1 MRNDNVT
8 DRRSMLKTAGAAVGM
23 GVLAAGASG
32 CNKDKAKDPTETA
45 AKDLK
50 SIQLANDTYYVDG
63 KFSEDKAKDAFI
75 ALMKYHGYPVFPGMK
90 GESGLWVSDYG
101 TGQYAKLG
109 LGARMW
115 MNNAKDRYMLMDLFL
130 MPGQMLPEHWH
141 LEGTEGDDKGNPA
154 KLEGWLI
161 RYGKSYVV
169 GIGEPNLPPEV
180 KIPACHDGGKTT
192 TAHCTVATPG
202 VFVALAEVKS
212 KHWQWAGPEGAII
225 TEVANVHS
233 NSAVRHQDKAC
244 NDFFLSPPKT

>member
-1 MRNDNVT
+1 MENENGT
-8 DRRSMLKTAGAAVGM
+8 NRRSMLKTAGAAVGLGM
-23 GVLAAGASG
+23 LAAGTSG
-32 CNKDKAKDPTETA
+32 CGKVTSVFTG
-45 AKDLK
+45 K
-50 SIQLANDTYYVDG
+50 SPVAFDNDTYYVDG
-63 KFSEDKAKDAFI
+63 KFSEDKAKDAYI
-75 ALMKYHGYPVFPGMK
+75 ALMEHHGYPVYPGMK
-90 GESGLWVSDYG
+90 GEAGLWVSDYG
-101 TGQYAKLG
+101 RGQFAKLG

-154 KLEGWLI
+154 KLEGWLV
-161 RYGKSYVV
+161 RYGKSYIV

-192 TAHCTVATPG
+192 TAHCTIATPG
-202 VFVALAEVKS
+202 IFVPLAEVKS

-233 NSAVRHQDKAC
+233 GSAVRHQDKAC
-244 NDFFLSPPKT
+244 NDFFLKPAEA